1 MSHLLSHV
9 KKYFSLVIL
18 SAISLLM
25 VSCATP
31 TLNVQLQAGEKLN
44 QDRQGASYAVLVRFY
59 QLTDPAL
66 FEKADV
72 SSLFRQDEE
81 LLGVTLINKSELMVS
96 PGIVTELDIPKIPES
111 KYLGVVAFYR
121 SANGAQQTA
130 VKKVNAGKLPF
141 STKMQLVLSGNQ
153 LSLAYR

>member
-1 MSHLLSHV
+1 MSHLLSHI
-9 KKYFSLVIL
+9 KKQLSAALVVIFSL
-18 SAISLLM
+18 LL
-25 VSCATP
+25 VGCATP
-31 TLNVQLQAGEKLN
+31 TLNVQLQAGEDLN

-59 QLTDPAL
+59 QLSDPAL
-66 FEKADV
+66 FSKADV
-72 SSLFRQDEE
+72 TSLFRQDEE

-141 STKMQLVLSGNQ
+141 STKLQLVLSGNQ

>member
-1 MSHLLSHV
+1 MSLFLSRT
-9 KKYFSLVIL
+9 KKFLVLSSLVIT
-18 SAISLLM
+18 SLIF
-25 VSCATP
+25 VGCATP
-31 TLNVQLQAGEKLN
+31 TLNIQLQASDELN

-59 QLTDPAL
+59 QLSDPSL

-72 SSLFRQDEE
+72 TALFRQDDDI
-81 LLGVTLINKSELMVS
+81 LGLTMVNKSELMVS

-121 SANGAQQTA
+121 TA
-130 VKKVNAGKLPF
+130 GGTKQVAMKKVNAGKLKF
-141 STKMQLVLSGNQ
+141 STKLQLELSGNE